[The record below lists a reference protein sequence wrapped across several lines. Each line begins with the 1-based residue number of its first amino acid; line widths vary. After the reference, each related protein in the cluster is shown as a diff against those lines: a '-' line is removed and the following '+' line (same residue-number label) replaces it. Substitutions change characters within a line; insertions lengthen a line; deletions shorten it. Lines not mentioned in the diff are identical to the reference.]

1 MKCLILAAG
10 QGSRLRS
17 RAESKP
23 LLPLLGV
30 PLVERAVRTAMA
42 AGADRFV
49 VVTGHAAEQ
58 VEAFLGGLAAR
69 LGVPID
75 TVRNPDW
82 AQTEN
87 GRSILAAEGLLE
99 EPFLLLMADHLF
111 EPELARDLLQAPLPE
126 DGLCL
131 AVDGDRGNPLVDAG
145 DVTRV
150 RRDGDRITAIGKGL
164 EPFDGYDTGIFHCT
178 PALFDALRAAGGQGD
193 TSLSAAVQWLA
204 AQGRARAVDVS
215 GRFWCDVDDEAAL
228 HRAEEALLR
237 RLRGK
242 TGDGPVSRWLNRP
255 LSIRLTRRLADTPV
269 TPNQISLFSF
279 LLSVAAAALFLVPW
293 WWTLALGGILAQ
305 AASVIDGC
313 DGEIARLRFQGSDYG
328 GWFDAVL
335 DRYADAF
342 LLAGLTGHAW
352 QQGGGAWALAAGFLA
367 VTGSF
372 MVSYTADKYDGL
384 MRERGGARFRMGRD
398 VRVFLIFLGALL
410 DQVLPVLMLIAGI
423 MNLETVRRLIVCRGD
438 SGGRQAAKGRPAAV
452 AGPVRHR
459 S

>member
-10 QGSRLRS
+10 RGRRLQS
-17 RAESKP
+17 RADSKP

-30 PLVERAVRTAMA
+30 PLVERTVRAARA

-49 VVTGHAAEQ
+49 VVTGYAADR
-58 VEAFLGGLAAR
+58 VEAFLRDLAAR
-69 LGVPID
+69 LDVPID
-75 TVRNPDW
+75 TVRNPEWDS
-82 AQTEN
+82 TEN
-87 GRSILAAEGLLE
+87 GRSILAAEGLLR
-99 EPFLLLMADHLF
+99 EPFLLSMADHLF
-111 EPELARDLLQAPLPE
+111 EPALVRDLLRAPLPE

-131 AVDGDRGNPLVDAG
+131 AVDGDRDNPLVDPG

-150 RRDGDRITAIGKGL
+150 CRDGDRITAIGKGL

-178 PALFDALRAAGGQGD
+178 PALFDALRAAGSEGD

-204 AQGRARAVDVS
+204 ARGRARAVDVS
-215 GRFWCDVDDEAAL
+215 GRFWCDVDDEPAL
-228 HRAEEALLR
+228 RRAEEALLR

-242 TGDGPVSRWLNRP
+242 TGDGPVARWLNRP
-255 LSIRLTRRLADTPV
+255 LSIRLTRRLVETPV

-279 LLSVAAAALFLVPW
+279 GLSLVAAALFLLPGW
-293 WWTLALGGILAQ
+293 WALALGGLLAQ

-328 GWFDAVL
+328 GWLDAVL

-342 LLAGLTGHAW
+342 LLAGLTAHAW
-352 QQGGGAWALAAGFLA
+352 QQGGGPWPLAAGFLA
-367 VTGSF
+367 ITGSF

-410 DQVLPVLMLIAGI
+410 DQVLPVLVLIALV
-423 MNLETVRRLIVCRGD
+423 MNLETVRRLIVCRREP
-438 SGGRQAAKGRPAAV
+438 GGARGGADVV
-452 AGPVRHR
+452 ADRAR